1 MPERTAR
8 HRVEKQRF
16 TRNDGPASKLLKPA
30 ENRSTVAEQRN
41 LEQGSPMGLRRIPR
55 ERVKAA
61 AAVVA
66 VLAVRRV
73 LPVAMAAVL
82 LPAFVSATQ
91 FVAGAPQ
98 RANLSPPAG
107 ARIVSF
113 DNYGFGIVAEFHTRE
128 MSATGGHVRLE
139 TTVPAAVVVDHYVA
153 QLSALGWRTTMRQV
167 DPTFGLVRFAV
178 GRDDDPVTGILTVM
192 PFASTG
198 HTIVAVRLVRSRM
211 PWISSGRGGG
221 GGANDRGG
229 APPASFLLYAS
240 QPRLTLPD
248 AVLRAQRRDGGGQPD
263 IQYAGARI
271 ETFMSVQALW
281 DSLAPQFP
289 NANWTTTARLGDP
302 VQSAVRRTSPDGHL
316 SEILIIT
323 GLPAAREVDVAHL
336 IACSS
341 ERPCAD
347 WWR

>member
-1 MPERTAR
+1 
-8 HRVEKQRF
+8 
-16 TRNDGPASKLLKPA
+16 
-30 ENRSTVAEQRN
+30 
-41 LEQGSPMGLRRIPR
+41 MGLRRIPR

-61 AAVVA
+61 SAVVA

-82 LPAFVSATQ
+82 LPAFVLATQ
-91 FVAGAPQ
+91 TTGAPQ

-113 DNYGFGIVAEFHTRE
+113 GNYGFGIVPEFHSAE

-139 TTVPAAVVVDHYVA
+139 TAVPAAGVVDHYVS
-153 QLSALGWRTTMRQV
+153 QLSAIGWKPTLRQV

-178 GRDDDPVTGILTVM
+178 GSDDDPLTGLLTVM
-192 PFASTG
+192 PFASGG
-198 HTIVAVRLVRSRM
+198 HTIVAVRLVRSRT
-211 PWISSGRGGG
+211 PWSYGSRRGGG
-221 GGANDRGG
+221 GASERGG
-229 APPASFLLYAS
+229 APPPSFILYAS
-240 QPRLTLPD
+240 EPRLTLPD
-248 AVLRAQRRDGGGQPD
+248 AVLRAERRDGGGLPD
-263 IQYAGARI
+263 IRYAGARI

-281 DSLAPQFP
+281 DSLVAQIP
-289 NANWTTTARLGDP
+289 NGNWTTTAQLGDP

-341 ERPCAD
+341 ERPCTD
-347 WWR
+347 WRR